1 MNGQI
6 EETQVFNTLAECMT
20 YSKRTARVLKS
31 RDGWDTRINVAI
43 YEIELLEES
52 AEAFIFG
59 ERGKAS
65 PKGIAGGDQA
75 LPNVFEYENEG
86 VWKTPPM
93 VSKML
98 GIHLKKGE
106 RVRLQTPGGGGW
118 GPASQR
124 SAQARAQDV
133 QQGYVSADKNQ
144 KAKA

>member
-1 MNGQI
+1 
-6 EETQVFNTLAECMT
+6 
-20 YSKRTARVLKS
+20 
-31 RDGWDTRINVAI
+31 
-43 YEIELLEES
+43 
-52 AEAFIFG
+52 
-59 ERGKAS
+59 
-65 PKGIAGGDQA
+65 
-75 LPNVFEYENEG
+75 
-86 VWKTPPM
+86 M

>member
-1 MNGQI
+1 
-6 EETQVFNTLAECMT
+6 L
-20 YSKRTARVLKS
+20 S
-31 RDGWDTRINVAI
+31 
-43 YEIELLEES
+43 
-52 AEAFIFG
+52 
-59 ERGKAS
+59 
-65 PKGIAGGDQA
+65 
-75 LPNVFEYENEG
+75 NVFEYENEG